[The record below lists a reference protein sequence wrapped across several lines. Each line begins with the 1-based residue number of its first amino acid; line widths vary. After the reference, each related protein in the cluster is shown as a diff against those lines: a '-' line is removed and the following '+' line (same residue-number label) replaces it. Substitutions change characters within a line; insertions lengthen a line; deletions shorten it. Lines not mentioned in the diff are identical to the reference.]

1 MKTSEVRKEMV
12 DALKEGV
19 ATVTFTKKDGTER
32 VMMATLQEELLPRK
46 PIIDTTNVA
55 KRKVNEDVIAVF
67 DTDAN
72 GFRSFRVDAVISF
85 FSPRVAMD
93 NVQGL
98 FN

>member
-1 MKTSEVRKEMV
+1 MKQSEVRKEMI
-12 DALKEGV
+12 DALKEGI
-19 ATVTFTKKDGTER
+19 AEVTFTKKDGTER
-32 VMMATLQEELLPRK
+32 VMKATLQSELLPRK

-72 GFRSFRVDAVISF
+72 GFRSFRIDSVISF

>member
-12 DALKEGV
+12 DALKDGV

-46 PIIDTTNVA
+46 PIIDTSVVA
-55 KRKVNEDVIAVF
+55 KRKVNEDIIAVF
-67 DTDAN
+67 DTNAN
-72 GFRSFRVDAVISF
+72 GFRSFRVDSVISF

-93 NVQGL
+93 NVQAL
-98 FN
+98 FD

>member
-46 PIIDTTNVA
+46 PIVDTSVVA
-55 KRKVNEDVIAVF
+55 KRKVNEDIIAVF
-67 DTDAN
+67 DTEAN
-72 GFRSFRVDAVISF
+72 GFRSFRVDTVISF
-85 FSPRVAMD
+85 FSPRVAMG